1 MKTIIVGQETQIN
14 ETLMELLAAQPGFTV
29 KIYTPKMLENKDT
42 ETEIRETEPDLLILD
57 ISGYD
62 KKPVE
67 CVKEIKEKKLSKAL
81 IAMHVYTSP
90 HLIKPLIEAGAD
102 WYLPSS
108 TTEEELLTAIEK
120 INEGQ
125 NYPEL

>member
-1 MKTIIVGQETQIN
+1 MKIIIVGQETQIN

-29 KIYTPKMLENKDT
+29 KMYTPEMLENQG
-42 ETEIRETEPDLLILD
+42 TEIRETEPDLLILD

-67 CVKEIKEKKLSKAL
+67 CVEEIKEKKLSKAL
-81 IAMHVYTSP
+81 IAMHVYTAP
-90 HLIKPLIEAGAD
+90 NLIKPLIEAGAD
-102 WYLPSS
+102 GYLPSS
-108 TTEEELLTAIEK
+108 TTEEELLTAIET
-120 INEGQ
+120 INKGQ